1 MKKPVV
7 IIGSI
12 VFALLVAGAAF
23 WGGMNVGKAQAQ
35 DNQNNFFASRG
46 FNPND
51 ANGGGGGFTG
61 GQGGGT
67 FGGAGGAGGAG
78 AALRQRGAFGTIS
91 KIDGNTIT
99 LTDNQGTT
107 TNVTLSASTQI
118 SK

>member
-7 IIGSI
+7 IIGGI
-12 VFALLVAGAAF
+12 VFALLIAGAAF

-35 DNQNNFFASRG
+35 DTQNNFFASRG

-51 ANGGGGGFTG
+51 ANGGGGGGFTG
-61 GQGGGT
+61 GQGGG
-67 FGGAGGAGGAG
+67 AGGQGTGAAG

-99 LTDNQGTT
+99 LTDTQGGTT
-107 TNVTLSASTQI
+107 TV
-118 SK
+118 